1 MQHAVSKTDWVDM
14 FKEIGLTDDQMNQW
28 HKLFETRHPDGHEAF
43 LAWLGL
49 PANEIADIR
58 NRYR

>member
-1 MQHAVSKTDWVDM
+1 MQHAVRKTDWVDM
-14 FKEIGLTDDQMNQW
+14 SKEIGLTDDQMNQW